1 MAANRADQKV
11 PRPSVHG
18 AWYERWSLRGR
29 VLNGP
34 INGFAEGQPCS
45 KDHHAWERVTYIV
58 VASVVVASCFV
69 GTFTTAHDIS
79 WRLFGSGNLWEP
91 AMWYA
96 TSGVV
101 ILALLPVARC
111 AAVTVRVG
119 LRHRLEL
126 AVIVAA
132 LCAVY
137 ATLHIGGMF
146 ILRQWAYGAIGGH
159 WPVSWRELR
168 SFTSCARTC

>member
-1 MAANRADQKV
+1 VA
-11 PRPSVHG
+11 PHPSVHG
-18 AWYERWSLRGR
+18 SWYERWSLRDR
-29 VLNGP
+29 VSSGP
-34 INGFAEGQPCS
+34 INGFAEGQPCAE
-45 KDHHAWERVTYIV
+45 DHHAWERVTYIV
-58 VASVVVASCFV
+58 VASVVVGSCFV

-126 AVIVAA
+126 AVIVAG

-146 ILRQWAYGAIGGH
+146 ILR
-159 WPVSWRELR
+159 
-168 SFTSCARTC
+168 